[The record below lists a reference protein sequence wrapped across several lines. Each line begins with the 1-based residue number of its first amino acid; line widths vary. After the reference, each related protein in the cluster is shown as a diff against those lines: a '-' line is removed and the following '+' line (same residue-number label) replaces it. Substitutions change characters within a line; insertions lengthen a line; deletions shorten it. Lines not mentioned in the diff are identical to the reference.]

1 MILNS
6 AVLVLKDSEAYQNLK
21 MRAWI
26 DISESAD
33 GP

>member
-6 AVLVLKDSEAYQNLK
+6 AVLVLKDSKAYQNLK
-21 MRAWI
+21 MRAWM
-26 DISESAD
+26 DVSESAG